1 MSRGDGQLDPR
12 SAPDRHRVP
21 ITLPAEHL
29 AILRSDLSGGLHGAS
44 EDLETPEKLLNPERR
59 QLEATV
65 FERLLAGF
73 DRGEILLPDEDARG
87 VIARMA
93 AGFDDASDYEVI
105 SATHDA
111 HYGLLALLERVRRP

>member
-1 MSRGDGQLDPR
+1 MSGDATDSQ
-12 SAPDRHRVP
+12 ADRIRPV
-21 ITLPAEHL
+21 TLGLPAEHL
-29 AILRSDLSGGLHGAS
+29 AILRSDLSGGLHGAR
-44 EDLETPEKLLNPERR
+44 EDLETPERLLNPDRR

-65 FERLLAGF
+65 FQRLLAGF

-93 AGFDDASDYEVI
+93 EGFDEASDYDVI
-105 SATHDA
+105 SATHNA

>member
-1 MSRGDGQLDPR
+1 MSGEADSHAADSRI
-12 SAPDRHRVP
+12 VP
-21 ITLPAEHL
+21 IGLPAEHL
-29 AILRSDLSGGLHGAS
+29 AILRSDLSGSLHGAR
-44 EDLETPEKLLNPERR
+44 EDLETPEKLLNPDRR

-73 DRGEILLPDEDARG
+73 DSGEILLPDEDARG

-105 SATHDA
+105 SATHNA